1 MFQFR
6 HFVWRGLFSC
16 LLQMLFPVRAL
27 VRGLSMFLVG
37 FAALNLAVEQL
48 SPGFD
53 SNVWWIDLRWLPDG
67 ATDLLLAL
75 TSVAL
80 LMHAFGAT
88 LPRRWRLAAVSL
100 IAGAAVIALANAVVF
115 WQLLAQGHIAS
126 AAPVPLSLLICVS
139 LILIAI
145 DIRRGSRTPHG
156 ADSGSSGRANDQASD
171 WKVPSLLIG
180 ALRGSRVVAIAV
192 IFAAVFALG
201 QMYFFGKT
209 DYSRRADAA
218 IVFGARVYADGR
230 MSDALTDRV
239 RTGCDLFHQGL
250 VPRLIFSGGPGDGA
264 VSEPQA
270 MRDFALRSGVPDG
283 AILLDER
290 GLSTQATV
298 DETRRI
304 MADHGITRTLAVS
317 HFYHLPRIKLAYQ
330 RETCEVFTVP
340 AKETYTL
347 TALPMYMAREVAAW
361 WWYYLRPVLG

>member
-1 MFQFR
+1 MSSIRLFQ
-6 HFVWRGLFSC
+6 WRGFWRR
-16 LLQMLFPVRAL
+16 LFPARVLA
-27 VRGLSMFLVG
+27 RGLSLFLGG
-37 FAALNLAVEQL
+37 FAAVNLLAELVQ
-48 SPGFD
+48 PGFD
-53 SNVWWIDLRWLPDG
+53 SNLWWIDLRWLPG
-67 ATDLLLAL
+67 FVACPLLL
-75 TSVAL
+75 SVVAAL
-80 LMHAFGAT
+80 LLHA
-88 LPRRWRLAAVSL
+88 
-100 IAGAAVIALANAVVF
+100 AGAPMRRQGRRLVAGAIVVAAAIALANACVF
-115 WQLLAQGHIAS
+115 WRLLSGGMIAS
-126 AAPVPLSLLICVS
+126 GAPVPLSLF
-139 LILIAI
+139 IAGALAI
-145 DIRRGSRTPHG
+145 IARDCWRAGRRGVAVPDRWAG
-156 ADSGSSGRANDQASD
+156 DSHVARAGRAGGI
-171 WKVPSLLIG
+171 LLAAG
-180 ALRGSRVVAIAV
+180 CFAVA
-192 IFAAVFALG
+192 FAWA
-201 QMYFFGKT
+201 QMICFGKT

-230 MSDALTDRV
+230 MSVALEDRV

-270 MRDFALRSGVPDG
+270 MRAFALRSGVPDG